1 MSYKGEVSALR
12 ARGWQELDEGK
23 RENDETRVGMIR
35 ELLGGLTA
43 SADPIADMI
52 AVGEAMAELHQPI
65 DGVLAETNAVN
76 VVLSMIDADRD
87 GRLTEVALKLLNC
100 FLGLSP
106 FACPIIAENGQRL
119 VRLLESNDATC
130 LVVGIIVQMLRGKR
144 EFVIELV
151 FDLDMLSLAVS
162 LIESN
167 RYSEQAV
174 GALFELVGW
183 MFKAMKLEEVQRV
196 VRGRQAFEI
205 PKEVVQGYVRGAN
218 PHVVLH
224 CLNCLNAMVHRWP
237 GDLGQ
242 LVTPQVVERLVEMTR
257 AMETIDPLHVGDI
270 LSAVVDIWNVWT
282 LTFIERDYGQS
293 VIGTIVPLLAN
304 LMGSFPNQAKQILTL
319 FSNVAYHSRLGINEA
334 VYKVIM
340 AKFDEV
346 PYASKELLMMIFC
359 KIAVDHAQDIIEMPD
374 NNYQKLLLS
383 ALEAADPLNSG
394 KLTLAFLKSVHA
406 LFSANDELIDGENP
420 VIDPE
425 ELREFLESCIS
436 ESKSRDIFEIAELIK
451 QHFFSEKT
459 DAKDLLFTD

>member
-52 AVGEAMAELHQPI
+52 AVGEAMAELRQPI

-76 VVLSMIDADRD
+76 VALSMIDADRD

>member
-12 ARGWQELDEGK
+12 DKGWQELDEGQK
-23 RENDETRVGMIR
+23 NDEARVGMIR
-35 ELLGGLTA
+35 EVLGGLAT
-43 SADPIADMI
+43 SADPRADMM
-52 AVGEAMAELHQPI
+52 AVGEAMAELCQPI
-65 DGVLAETNAVN
+65 DAVLAETNAVN
-76 VVLSMIDADRD
+76 VVLSLIDGDRD
-87 GRLTEVALKLLNC
+87 GRVTEAALKLLNC

-106 FACPIIAENGQRL
+106 FPCPIIAENGQRL
-119 VRLLESNDATC
+119 VKLLERNDATC
-130 LVVGIIVQMLRGKR
+130 LVVGIIIQMLRKKR
-144 EFVIELV
+144 EYVRELV

-162 LIESN
+162 LIGSN

-174 GALFELVGW
+174 GSLFELVGW
-183 MFKAMKLEEVQRV
+183 IFKAMKLEEVQRV
-196 VRGRQAFEI
+196 IGGKPAFEI
-205 PKEVVQGYVRGAN
+205 PKEVVQGYVSAAS

-242 LVTPQVVERLVEMTR
+242 LVTRQVVEKLVEMTR
-257 AMETIDPLHVGDI
+257 NMETIDPGHVGDI
-270 LSAVVDIWNVWT
+270 LSAVVDIWNVWA
-282 LTFIERDYGQS
+282 LTFIERDYAQS

-304 LMGSFPNQAKQILTL
+304 LMNNFSKQSKQILTL

-346 PYASKELLMMIFC
+346 PYANKELLMMIFC
-359 KIAVDHAQDIIEMPD
+359 KIAVDHAHDIIEMPD
-374 NNYQKLLLS
+374 NDYPKLLLS
-383 ALEAADPLNSG
+383 ALEVAEQTNSD

-406 LFSANDELIDGENP
+406 LFSADDELIDGENP
-420 VIDPE
+420 VIDPQ
-425 ELREFLESCIS
+425 ELREFLETCIS
-436 ESKSRDIFEIAELIK
+436 ESKSRDVFEMAELIK